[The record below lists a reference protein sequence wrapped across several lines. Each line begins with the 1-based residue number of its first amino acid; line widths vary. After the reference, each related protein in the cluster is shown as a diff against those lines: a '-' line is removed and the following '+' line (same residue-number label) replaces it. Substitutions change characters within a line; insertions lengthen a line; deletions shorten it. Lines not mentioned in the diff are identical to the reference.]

1 MRKKSKSL
9 LVNFW
14 RLSREHLNF
23 DFKIS
28 EKIEAGFNL
37 MGLSE
42 KLTYRDRILDENI
55 LGIDF
60 KYRF

>member
-1 MRKKSKSL
+1 MMNSWGIL
-9 LVNFW
+9 NEDFYGVI
-14 RLSREHLNF
+14 LNF